1 MILTDFS
8 GAFATLSNFP
18 LMKGSDALQE
28 EQKEA
33 NTSGKIQ
40 PLGGI
45 HPSVEGQHSCLK
57 LSMEHTPGTCS
68 EHRRK

>member
-1 MILTDFS
+1 MIFQVLL
-8 GAFATLSNFP
+8 LSNFP
-18 LMKGSDALQE
+18 LMKRNDALQE

-40 PLGGI
+40 PLSGT

-57 LSMEHTPGTCS
+57 LSMGHTPSTCS